1 MGGGWIRAAM
11 TAMLRRVATGRKK
24 TKPPTFH
31 AEEAQDS
38 ATEAPPGWIDVEI
51 PVAARRALSRSRY
64 LTEAQRAALA
74 AGIVHESGEY
84 MTIRIESVEAER
96 LAADVTH
103 VIVHG
108 RRSTMWAEVLD
119 ETASALER
127 ALGIR

>member
-1 MGGGWIRAAM
+1 M
-11 TAMLRRVATGRKK
+11 ATGRKK
-24 TKPPTFH
+24 TKAPTFNV
-31 AEEAQDS
+31 EEAEDS
-38 ATEAPPGWIDVEI
+38 ATEAPPGWVDVEI
-51 PVAARRALSRSRY
+51 PVAARRALSRFRY

-74 AGIVHESGEY
+74 TGVVHESGEY
-84 MTIRIESVEAER
+84 MTIRIEAVEAEH

-108 RRSTMWAEVLD
+108 RRSTMWAEIMD